1 MSDQDTATQQS
12 QQSGDDWF
20 KQNAPGAVSPT
31 DPGNLLPVAP
41 TPAPASGPHA
51 GAKHP
56 AQQPAPT
63 ATAASTPASAGAN
76 PDDWFKQNA
85 PQTASTSATPTMP
98 TSMFPGASP
107 SGNMYPGAPLEAT
120 AHKDI
125 SGESV
130 MNDLARGGNSFAA
143 HDIPNPFAIVHDAVS
158 HPGKAVAGIAA
169 STPPGQAFEGI
180 KNSVAGYEA
189 YEKAR
194 SSGAGVIDSL
204 KAASD
209 TMKSR
214 DAVAQQVQQRADE
227 FKKDPGA
234 ANARALF
241 DVLGL
246 LVTTGVGAGTGP
258 SAGVS
263 GLKTAAAET
272 TIAAEPAIAAEAGA
286 EAAAPKTGLI
296 TNVKNVAKQVA
307 QGEKI
312 AQPQAQE
319 ALRTGV
325 RAGSTEAGVTAVQP
339 PSLRAI
345 VEEPIHSLD
354 ASAKAAY
361 RQIDAAAGTD
371 FKALNEKL
379 SNTEYQ
385 IRQLTDTEEDVAK
398 EAALEKARTATMDK
412 IEAAKQQAIDNGVD
426 PKLLDKAD
434 AQFKQARALEELEAK
449 VFKNPNVVAGNA
461 VRGTPETINV
471 DSAVKAL
478 QRLQDK
484 EEFGGSRLEQALGKK
499 GADDLLNDMY
509 AAQRAGTKA
518 LTRQQFAVKLAKYG
532 LPAAATIG
540 GAAYEL
546 AK

>member
-1 MSDQDTATQQS
+1 MADPQTDQQATS
-12 QQSGDDWF
+12 
-20 KQNAPGAVSPT
+20 A
-31 DPGNLLPVAP
+31 
-41 TPAPASGPHA
+41 TPAPAA
-51 GAKHP
+51 P
-56 AQQPAPT
+56 ASDAAAQTGVPPGVTFDNTPARPLAT
-63 ATAASTPASAGAN
+63 VAAPASQSATGVPPGVTFDNTPARPLASTAAPAS
-76 PDDWFKQNA
+76 Q
-85 PQTASTSATPTMP
+85 ATPNP
-98 TSMFPGASP
+98 SMFPGAYP

-120 AHKDI
+120 SHKDI
-125 SGESV
+125 SGEGV
-130 MNDLARGGNSFAA
+130 MNDLARGGNSFAE
-143 HDIPNPFAIVHDAVS
+143 HDIPNPFAFVHDAVS
-158 HPGKAVAGIAA
+158 HPGKAVVGLGA
-169 STPPGQAFEGI
+169 STPPGMAFEGI

-246 LVTTGVGAGTGP
+246 LVTGTGAGTGL

-518 LTRQQFAVKLAKYG
+518 LARQQFAVKLAKYG

>member
-1 MSDQDTATQQS
+1 MSDQDTVTQQS

-85 PQTASTSATPTMP
+85 PQAAPATSTAP
-98 TSMFPGASP
+98 TSMFPGAYQ
-107 SGNMYPGAPLEAT
+107 SGNMYPGAPVEAT

-125 SGESV
+125 SGENV

-143 HDIPNPFAIVHDAVS
+143 HDIPNPFAIAHDAVM
-158 HPGKAVAGIAA
+158 HPGKAVVGLAA

-194 SSGAGVIDSL
+194 SSGAGVLDSL

-246 LVTTGVGAGTGP
+246 LVTGTGTGEAP
-258 SAGVS
+258 SAGVA
-263 GLKTAAAET
+263 GEPVAIGDAVADAAT
-272 TIAAEPAIAAEAGA
+272 S
-286 EAAAPKTGLI
+286 
-296 TNVKNVAKQVA
+296 VKNAAKSTVDATKNVVKQVA

-312 AQPQAQE
+312 AQPGAVQT
-319 ALRTGV
+319 LRTGAQASATDAGV
-325 RAGSTEAGVTAVQP
+325 AAEGATAPGQGIRTFMDKSIAATAKAERATYDAVNKAAGMDLKTAYDNESVLKDKLSDPTIDPDTEARLELKLKNVQ
-339 PSLRAI
+339 
-345 VEEPIHSLD
+345 
-354 ASAKAAY
+354 
-361 RQIDAAAGTD
+361 
-371 FKALNEKL
+371 
-379 SNTEYQ
+379 
-385 IRQLTDTEEDVAK
+385 DTIQEG
-398 EAALEKARTATMDK
+398 EA
-412 IEAAKQQAIDNGVD
+412 
-426 PKLLDKAD
+426 
-434 AQFKQARALEELEAK
+434 
-449 VFKNPNVVAGNA
+449 
-461 VRGTPETINV
+461 
-471 DSAVKAL
+471 SAVKNNVSPKTLNEAKAMTQ
-478 QRLQDK
+478 QRYAMQDAK
-484 EEFGGSRLEQALGKK
+484 QKLFNNENVVNGNVKHGVEESINVNNAIKQVEAMDKPSKYAPEGTPTRLEQAFGKE
-499 GADDLLNDMY
+499 GAFKLKQGLYD
-509 AAQRAGTKA
+509 AQKAGQSAISK
-518 LTRQQFAVKLAKYG
+518 QQMLSKILKYTG
-532 LPAAATIG
+532 IG
-540 GAAYEL
+540 TGVVGGAYEL
-546 AK
+546 LK